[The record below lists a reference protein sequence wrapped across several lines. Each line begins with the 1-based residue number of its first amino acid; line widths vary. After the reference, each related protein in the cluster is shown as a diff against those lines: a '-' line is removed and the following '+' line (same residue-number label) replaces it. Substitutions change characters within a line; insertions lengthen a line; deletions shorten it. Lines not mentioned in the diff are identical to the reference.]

1 MTYPISF
8 LSPKVLL
15 QEPVL
20 ILAACLN
27 HPSASKQDSGKPSVA
42 AVVGTFDPWGS
53 YSCEIS
59 IQKKDFFIQKMDV
72 MMINLLRK
80 FKKKKNIDASVG
92 RPLRIIYYRY
102 CIYVYIYYVYMS
114 IYHLHRI
121 VYMFSYCI
129 ISRQH
134 SPILLLYLIDILCL
148 LHVNDMSLS
157 RRREIHF
164 YA

>member
-102 CIYVYIYYVYMS
+102 GAMEDDYEKVLVSSIVDSNSKFYY
-114 IYHLHRI
+114 L
-121 VYMFSYCI
+121 F
-129 ISRQH
+129 
-134 SPILLLYLIDILCL
+134 
-148 LHVNDMSLS
+148 
-157 RRREIHF
+157 
-164 YA
+164 